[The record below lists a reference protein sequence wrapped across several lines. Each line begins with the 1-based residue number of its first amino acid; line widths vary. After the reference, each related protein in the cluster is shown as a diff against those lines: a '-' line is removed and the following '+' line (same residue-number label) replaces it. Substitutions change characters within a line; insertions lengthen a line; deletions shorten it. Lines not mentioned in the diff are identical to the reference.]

1 MKPFL
6 LLSLLAGAAL
16 AAPAAAPLSVAPHQQ
31 DLQQVRQEI
40 DSLKKDI
47 AQKQAVKQEAQSA
60 IQASE
65 QALQQTSKSLA
76 TLEQKQS
83 SSAQQLAELRAQ
95 IEASQNQLKGVRKR
109 VAHVLSRQY
118 QASRHDA
125 MSLML
130 NAGDPNQTSRD
141 LTYYTYIA
149 RAQQQLVGDLIARQG
164 DLEAM
169 SFQLEQE
176 LTRINSLS
184 SQKAQEKG
192 RIEQNREAHQQKLAA
207 LASEIRERQGKLVKL
222 QEDQQRLSSLIEQIN
237 REIER
242 RRREQARKL
251 AEARQAQQEK
261 ARKAAERQRQL
272 AAEARRHGKPAPKE
286 AAKPVKP
293 EPEPAVEAIAD
304 TSSAGKAF
312 RSLQGRMRLPVSGS
326 IAGRFGTRRAEGTT
340 WKGLFISASP
350 GQPVR
355 VVADGQVVYAD
366 SLRGFGNAVIVD
378 HGGNY
383 LTVYTGL
390 SAMSRSSG
398 ERVKA
403 GEQLGSTGT
412 LDSGEAGLYFEIRYM
427 GRPVN
432 PQSWAP

>member
-6 LLSLLAGAAL
+6 LLTLLTGAAL
-16 AAPAAAPLSVAPHQQ
+16 AAPAAAPLSAAPHQQ

-47 AQKQAVKQEAQSA
+47 AQKQAVKQEAQTA

-65 QALQQTSKSLA
+65 QALQQTSKTLA
-76 TLEQKQS
+76 SLEQKHS
-83 SSAQQLAELRAQ
+83 DSAQQLAELRTQ
-95 IEASQNQLKGVRKR
+95 IEASQAGLKAVRKR
-109 VAHVLSRQY
+109 VALVLGNQY
-118 QASRHDA
+118 KASRHDA
-125 MSLML
+125 MRLML

-164 DLEAM
+164 ELEAM

-176 LTRINSLS
+176 LSRINSLS
-184 SQKAQEKG
+184 SQKEQEKD
-192 RIEQNREAHQQKLAA
+192 RIELNRQAHQQQLAA
-207 LASEIRERQGKLVKL
+207 LAGEIRERQSKLVKL
-222 QEDQQRLSSLIEQIN
+222 QEDQQRLSGLIEQIN

-242 RRREQARKL
+242 RRREQARKQ

-272 AAEARRHGKPAPKE
+272 AAEARRQGKPVPKEPVKPAPE
-286 AAKPVKP
+286 QT
-293 EPEPAVEAIAD
+293 VEAIAD
-304 TSSAGKAF
+304 GSGSGKAF
-312 RSLQGRMRLPVSGS
+312 KSLQGRMRLPVSGS
-326 IAGRFGTRRAEGTT
+326 IAGRFGARRAEGTT
-340 WKGLFISASP
+340 WKGLFISAAP

-355 VVADGQVVYAD
+355 SVADGQVVYAD

-390 SAMSRSSG
+390 SAMSRNSG

-403 GEQLGSTGT
+403 GETLGSTGT

>member
-6 LLSLLAGAAL
+6 LLTLLAGAAL
-16 AAPAAAPLSVAPHQQ
+16 AAPAAAPLSVTPHQQ

-47 AQKQAVKQEAQSA
+47 AQKQAVKQEAQTA
-60 IQASE
+60 ISASE
-65 QALQQTSKSLA
+65 QALQQTSKTLA
-76 TLEQKQS
+76 SLEQKHS
-83 SSAQQLAELRAQ
+83 DSALQLAELRTQ
-95 IEASQNQLKGVRKR
+95 IEAAQSSLRVVRKR
-109 VAHVLSRQY
+109 VSAVLSRQY
-118 QASRHDA
+118 KASRHDA
-125 MSLML
+125 MRLML
-130 NAGDPNQTSRD
+130 NADDPNQTSRD

-149 RAQQQLVGDLIARQG
+149 RAQQQLVGDLITRQG
-164 DLEAM
+164 ELEAM

-176 LTRINSLS
+176 LNRINSLS
-184 SQKAQEKG
+184 SQKAQEKDQ
-192 RIEQNREAHQQKLAA
+192 IEQNRQEHQQKLAA
-207 LASEIRERQGKLVKL
+207 LAGEIRERQGKLVKL
-222 QEDQQRLSSLIEQIN
+222 QEDQQRLSGLIAQIN

-242 RRREQARKL
+242 RRREEARKL
-251 AEARQAQQEK
+251 AEARQARQEK
-261 ARKAAERQRQL
+261 ARQAAERHRRL
-272 AAEARRHGKPAPKE
+272 AAEARRQGKPAPK
-286 AAKPVKP
+286 APVKP
-293 EPEPAVEAIAD
+293 VPEQTVEAIAD
-304 TSSAGKAF
+304 GSSSGKAF
-312 RSLQGRMRLPVSGS
+312 KSLQGRMRLPVSGS
-326 IAGRFGTRRAEGTT
+326 ISGRFGARREEGTT
-340 WKGLFISASP
+340 WKGLFISAAP

-355 VVADGQVVYAD
+355 SVADGQVVYAD

-390 SAMSRSSG
+390 SAMARGSG

-403 GEQLGSTGT
+403 GETLGSTGT

>member
-6 LLSLLAGAAL
+6 LLTLLAGAAL

-47 AQKQAVKQEAQSA
+47 AQKQAVKQEAQTA
-60 IQASE
+60 IHASE
-65 QALQQTSKSLA
+65 QALQQTSKTLA
-76 TLEQKQS
+76 SLEQKHS
-83 SSAQQLAELRAQ
+83 DSAQQLAELRAQ
-95 IEASQNQLKGVRKR
+95 IEAGQASLKGVRKR
-109 VAHVLSRQY
+109 VSAVLSRQY
-118 QASRHDA
+118 KASHHDA
-125 MSLML
+125 MRLML
-130 NAGDPNQTSRD
+130 NADDPNQTSRD

-164 DLEAM
+164 ELEAM

-176 LTRINSLS
+176 LSRINSLS
-184 SQKAQEKG
+184 SQKAQEKDQ
-192 RIEQNREAHQQKLAA
+192 IEQNRQAHQQKLAA
-207 LASEIRERQGKLVKL
+207 LAGEIRERQGKLVKL
-222 QEDQQRLSSLIEQIN
+222 QEDQQRLTGLIEQIN
-237 REIER
+237 RDIER

-251 AEARQAQQEK
+251 AEARQARQEK
-261 ARKAAERQRQL
+261 TRQAAERHRRL
-272 AAEARRHGKPAPKE
+272 AAEARRQGKPAPKE
-286 AAKPVKP
+286 PVKP
-293 EPEPAVEAIAD
+293 VPEQTVEAIAD
-304 TSSAGKAF
+304 GSSAGKSF
-312 RSLQGRMRLPVSGS
+312 KSLQGRMRLPVSGS
-326 IAGRFGTRRAEGTT
+326 IAGRFGARRVEGTT
-340 WKGLFISASP
+340 WKGLFISAAP
-350 GQPVR
+350 GQPVHS
-355 VVADGQVVYAD
+355 VADGQVVYAD

-390 SAMSRSSG
+390 SAMARGGG

-403 GEQLGSTGT
+403 GETLGSTGT